1 MNKKGYRLSHVIIII
16 ITTSIISAITTG
28 IIVTSSLSANG
39 TSYTDL
45 VLDENVQQFLDVYD
59 KLTNDYYEDINK
71 KAMIDSAI
79 DAMTSYLDE
88 TYTTYLDSDNAST
101 LMQELNGKY
110 TGIGITIRDSE
121 VISIASGS
129 PADRSG
135 IKLGDKIKNINGKEV
150 EDLNSNEISDLI
162 KQNGENVIINIE
174 RNGENLEYSMQ
185 VEEFDISPV
194 EYKMIEN
201 TSIGYI
207 KMSIFSTKLYNDS
220 INAISDLK
228 KQGMNKLIIDLR
240 NNTGGFLDQA
250 KSVASLFLEKGKII
264 YYLENKNELEEEKDE
279 TVEMLDVP
287 VVVLVNSSTAS
298 AAEILTGALKYSY
311 NATLVGTKTYGKG
324 KVQHTISLNNNDMV
338 KYTSSRW
345 LMPNKN
351 CIDEIGIIPDYVV
364 ENEYI
369 YDKENPTII
378 QQIIDNQLNKAIEL
392 LS

>member
-101 LMQELNGKY
+101 LKQELNGKY

>member
-287 VVVLVNSSTAS
+287 VVVLVNNSTAS